1 MPQKSITN
9 GELLTVIGRILYGT
23 LDENE
28 GHFAKN
34 YAENLNNEN
43 LLKDTNLMDNTKRD
57 SPATR

>member
-9 GELLTVIGRILYGT
+9 GELLTVIGRILYG
-23 LDENE
+23 
-28 GHFAKN
+28 
-34 YAENLNNEN
+34 NLNNEN